1 MEKIVESK
9 IFTDEQKVNMIKAV
23 VEKSIT
29 LSFVPSFTK
38 MKYYYFIMNENI
50 YQYVMTF
57 VDGFKYL
64 YLNTSNE
71 KFVNAFVEN
80 NYPIEMGYNMS
91 LKSKEYVFVCNNT
104 TFYPFLY
111 SDNEKIIYSKEGAAA
126 EHLLNIAKN
135 FNFSSNVLEFMK
147 HLIASEIT
155 LDTKSEIVVIGKSN
169 DGYDITFRGGQT
181 NHYSIK
187 TEKQPEKQTENKKE
201 TEKDEFMKIV
211 DDDLPMSA
219 DAKVKT
225 ERSLIDENKKRVIL
239 TIKNALKT
247 YNNTVMLLS
256 TFITNEEVFEF
267 IKYICKT
274 KNYTYKID
282 SNNILTIT
290 LF

>member
-1 MEKIVESK
+1 MNQIVESK
-9 IFTDEQKVNMIKAV
+9 IFTDEQKVSIIKAV

-38 MKYYYFIMNENI
+38 MKDYYFIMNENI

-57 VDGFKYL
+57 TDGFKYL

-104 TFYPFLY
+104 TFYPFLFV
-111 SDNEKIIYSKEGAAA
+111 NEEETFYAKEGGAA

-155 LDTKSEIVVIGKSN
+155 LDTKSEVVIIGKSN
-169 DGYDITFRGGQT
+169 DGYDVTFRGNQT

-201 TEKDEFMKIV
+201 KDEFMKIV
-211 DDDLPMSA
+211 DDELPMSA
-219 DAKVKT
+219 DAKVKN
-225 ERSLIDENKKRVIL
+225 EQGIRNQRKKEI
-239 TIKNALKT
+239 IHNINIALKN
-247 YNNTVMLLS
+247 YQSSFEMLIFDKNN
-256 TFITNEEVFEF
+256 NELIEF
-267 IKYICKT
+267 IEYICKT
-274 KNYTYKID
+274 KKYTYKFHNKTL
-282 SNNILTIT
+282 SIT
-290 LF
+290 FY

>member
-1 MEKIVESK
+1 MNQIVESK
-9 IFTDEQKVNMIKAV
+9 IFTDEQKVSVIKAV

-38 MKYYYFIMNENI
+38 MKDYYFIMNENI

-57 VDGFKYL
+57 TDGFKYL

-80 NYPIEMGYNMS
+80 NYPIQMGYNMS

-104 TFYPFLY
+104 TFYPFLFV
-111 SDNEKIIYSKEGAAA
+111 NEEETFYAKEGAAA

-169 DGYDITFRGGQT
+169 DGYDITFKGAQT

-187 TEKQPEKQTENKKE
+187 TEKQIENKK
-201 TEKDEFMKIV
+201 EKDEFMKMA
-211 DDDLPMSA
+211 DDELPMSA

-225 ERSLIDENKKRVIL
+225 ERSLIDENKKRVIS

-247 YNNTVMLLS
+247 YNNTALFLS
-256 TFITNEEVFEF
+256 NFIANEEVFEF

>member
-1 MEKIVESK
+1 MNQIVESK
-9 IFTDEQKVNMIKAV
+9 IFTDEQKVSIIKAV

-38 MKYYYFIMNENI
+38 MKDYYFIMNENI

-57 VDGFKYL
+57 TDGFKYL

-104 TFYPFLY
+104 TFYPFLFV
-111 SDNEKIIYSKEGAAA
+111 NEEETFYAKEGGAA

-155 LDTKSEIVVIGKSN
+155 LDTKSEVVIIGKSN
-169 DGYDITFRGGQT
+169 DGYDVTFRGNQT

-187 TEKQPEKQTENKKE
+187 TEKQPEKQQVIFQKILDYNHEMNNRDNSGTQRMEALGKLTQAKIDLKNSMGADAYNNFMDMGQRMFAPKRN
-201 TEKDEFMKIV
+201 TTDDGDEFL
-211 DDDLPMSA
+211 DDED
-219 DAKVKT
+219 
-225 ERSLIDENKKRVIL
+225 
-239 TIKNALKT
+239 
-247 YNNTVMLLS
+247 
-256 TFITNEEVFEF
+256 
-267 IKYICKT
+267 
-274 KNYTYKID
+274 
-282 SNNILTIT
+282 
-290 LF
+290 

>member
-1 MEKIVESK
+1 MQCIVESK
-9 IFTDEQKVNMIKAV
+9 IFTDEQKVSIIKAV
-23 VEKSIT
+23 IEKSIT

-38 MKYYYFIMNENI
+38 MKDYYFIMNAEV
-50 YQYVMTF
+50 YEYVMTF
-57 VDGFKYL
+57 VDGFKYMKF
-64 YLNTSNE
+64 NTKNE
-71 KFVNAFVEN
+71 KFVDAFVEN
-80 NYPIEMGYNMS
+80 NYPIQMGFTLSINTKNYAYVYNTS
-91 LKSKEYVFVCNNT
+91 

-155 LDTKSEIVVIGKSN
+155 LDTKSEIAIIGKSN
-169 DGYDITFRGGQT
+169 DGYDITFKGNTT

-187 TEKQPEKQTENKKE
+187 TEKQIENKK
-201 TEKDEFMKIV
+201 EKDEFMKMA
-211 DDDLPMSA
+211 DDELPMSA

-225 ERSLIDENKKRVIL
+225 ERSLIDENKKRVIS

-247 YNNTVMLLS
+247 YNNTALFLS
-256 TFITNEEVFEF
+256 NFINNEEVFEF

-282 SNNILTIT
+282 CNNNITIT

>member
-1 MEKIVESK
+1 MQCIVESK
-9 IFTDEQKVNMIKAV
+9 IFTDEQKVSIIKAV
-23 VEKSIT
+23 VDKKIT

-38 MKYYYFIMNENI
+38 MKDYYFIMNENI

-57 VDGFKYL
+57 TDGFKYL

-104 TFYPFLY
+104 TFYPFLFV
-111 SDNEKIIYSKEGAAA
+111 NEEETFYAKEGGAA

-155 LDTKSEIVVIGKSN
+155 LDTKSEVVIIGKSN
-169 DGYDITFRGGQT
+169 DGYDVTFRGNQT

-187 TEKQPEKQTENKKE
+187 TEK
-201 TEKDEFMKIV
+201 EKDEFMKMA
-211 DDDLPMSA
+211 DDELPMSA

-225 ERSLIDENKKRVIL
+225 ERSLIDENKKRVIS
-239 TIKNALKT
+239 TIKNAMKT
-247 YNNTVMLLS
+247 YNNTALFLPN
-256 TFITNEEVFEF
+256 FINNEEVFEF

-282 SNNILTIT
+282 CNNILTIT
-290 LF
+290 LY